1 MHEQREFRQALHDS
15 PYFSF
20 LLTRKELL
28 PITGEGL
35 NGMFF
40 FLQSR
45 TDSSEFQLLGL
56 ARGKIGGEVDTAE
69 NELLVGLVA

>member
-15 PYFSF
+15 PYFFF

-35 NGMFF
+35 NGMFC
-40 FLQSR
+40 LQSR